1 MRWKSTWLL
10 VLLAVVMFVY
20 IVSVERHRV
29 TGSGADPLNAK
40 IVPGPI
46 NEITALQVRRTN
58 QLVVRAERTNGLWHL
73 TGPIAYPAQNISIVS
88 LLAELNGLTGP
99 PHITR
104 EDLAA
109 EKRSVAEFGLDLPA
123 ATLIVQNAGQRTEL
137 NFGNKTAVGDQVYL
151 QVQNIPGIFIVSAT
165 LFDRLPRSASDW
177 RDPALIQFGAVNP
190 DRFEVRAAGRGFAIG
205 VDPTNNTFN
214 LIKPTPARADPAK
227 GEALLRQVEMAQVT
241 QFVSDNPRAD
251 LEPYGLQTPVAE
263 LIFGVGTNDALVF
276 QFGGSPTNDARL
288 VYARRLSQT
297 NIVLVAKSVLD
308 ALLTPYSELRERRL
322 FTFSLSEVAMT
333 EVVGPDSFIVRRQ
346 TNGVW
351 VVGDPP
357 VMNADG
363 GLMADW
369 ITLLG
374 KIEVE
379 VEKDFVTDFAAYGLA
394 KPVRQ
399 YLIKS
404 VATNAAGQVT
414 NQVIGQLD
422 IGQRSGD
429 KVFVRR
435 ADEQT
440 VYSLS
445 LGDSEQLPT
454 KAWQL
459 RDRRVWNFTTNQ
471 TQRITVRQRGTT
483 RTLERNPQ
491 GRWTLAAGS
500 QGVVRSSEAIE
511 ELAFRLGELRAVWWA
526 DLGEI
531 SRADYGFTDAG
542 LHLVIDLKTG
552 EKTQTLDLEFGGWA
566 PSKFPYAVT
575 TMEGQPVVFEFPLQL
590 FWLLQRDLGILPGA
604 RPGEP

>member
-1 MRWKSTWLL
+1 MKWKSTWLL

-20 IVSVERHRV
+20 IVSVERHRL
-29 TGSGADPLNAK
+29 TGPGGGPLNAK
-40 IVPGPI
+40 VVPGPI
-46 NEITALQVRRTN
+46 NDITALQVRRTN

-73 TGPIAYPAQNISIVS
+73 TGPITYPARNISIVA
-88 LLAELNGLTGP
+88 LLAELNDLIGP
-99 PHITR
+99 PHLTR
-104 EDLAA
+104 EDLAS

-123 ATLIVQNAGQRTEL
+123 ATLTLQNAGQRTEL

-151 QVQNIPGIFIVSAT
+151 QVQNIPGIFLVSAA

-177 RDPALIQFGAVNP
+177 RDPALIQFGAINP

-205 VDPTNNTFN
+205 VEPTNKTFY
-214 LIKPTPARADPAK
+214 LVKPTPARADRAK
-227 GEALLRQVEMAQVT
+227 VEALLRNVQMAQIA
-241 QFVSDNPRAD
+241 QFISDNPRAD

-276 QFGGSPTNDARL
+276 QFGGSPTNDASL

-322 FTFSLSEVAMT
+322 FTFSLPEVSAV
-333 EVVGPDSFIVRRQ
+333 ELVGPESFLVHRQ

-351 VVGDPP
+351 AVGDPP
-357 VMNADG
+357 VMSGDG

-374 KIEVE
+374 KFEAE

-399 YLIKS
+399 YLLKMA
-404 VATNAAGQVT
+404 ATNAAGQVT

-422 IGQRSGD
+422 IGNRSGE

-435 ADEQT
+435 ADEQS

-445 LGDSEQLPT
+445 LGDIEQLPT

-459 RDRRVWNFTTNQ
+459 RDRRVWSFTTNQ
-471 TQRITVRQRGTT
+471 IQRITVRQRGTS

-491 GRWTLAAGS
+491 ARWTLAAGS

-511 ELAFRLGELRAVWWA
+511 ELAFRLGELRAVWWT
-526 DLGEI
+526 DRGEI
-531 SRADYGFTDAG
+531 NRASYGFNDDG
-542 LHLVIDLKTG
+542 LHLLIDLKIG
-552 EKTQTLDLEFGGWA
+552 EKTQKLDLEFGGWA
-566 PSKFPYAVT
+566 PSKFPHAVT
-575 TMEGQPVVFEFPLQL
+575 TLEGQPVVFEFPLQL

>member
-1 MRWKSTWLL
+1 MKWKSTWIL

-20 IVSVERHRV
+20 IVTVERHRV
-29 TGSGADPLNAK
+29 TGPGGGPLNAK
-40 IVPGPI
+40 VVPGPI
-46 NEITALQVRRTN
+46 NDITVLQIRRTN
-58 QLVVRAERTNGLWHL
+58 QLIIRAERTNGLWHL
-73 TGPIAYPAQNISIVS
+73 TVPIAYPAQNISIVA
-88 LLAELNGLTGP
+88 LLAELNDLTGP

-109 EKRSVAEFGLDLPA
+109 EKRSVAEFGLDLPS
-123 ATLIVQNAGQRTEL
+123 ATLTLQNGGQRTEL
-137 NFGNKTAVGDQVYL
+137 NFGNKTTVGDQVYL
-151 QVQNIPGIFIVSAT
+151 QVQNVPGIFLVSAA
-165 LFDRLPRSASDW
+165 LFDRLPKSASDW
-177 RDPALIQFGAVNP
+177 RDPALIHFGAINP

-205 VDPTNNTFN
+205 VDPTNKTFN

-227 GEALLRQVEMAQVT
+227 VEALLRNVEMAQVA

-251 LEPYGLQTPVAE
+251 LEPYGLLTPVAE
-263 LIFGVGTNDALVF
+263 MIFGVGTNDALVF
-276 QFGGSPTNDARL
+276 QFGGSPTNDAAL

-322 FTFSLSEVAMT
+322 FTFRLPEVNLA
-333 EVVGPDSFIVRRQ
+333 EVVGPESFIVRRQ

-369 ITLLG
+369 LTLLG
-374 KIEVE
+374 KIEGD

-399 YLIKS
+399 YLIKTAS
-404 VATNAAGQVT
+404 TNVAGQVT
-414 NQVIGQLD
+414 NQIIGQLD
-422 IGQRSGD
+422 IGNRSGD

-435 ADEQT
+435 ADEQS
-440 VYSLS
+440 VYRLS

-471 TQRITVRQRGTT
+471 VQRITVRQRGTT
-483 RTLERNPQ
+483 RALERNPQ

-511 ELAFRLGELRAVWWA
+511 ELAFRLGELRAVWWT
-526 DLGEI
+526 DRGEI
-531 SRADYGFTDAG
+531 NRTNYVFTDAG
-542 LHLVIDLKTG
+542 LHLLIDLKTG
-552 EKTQTLDLEFGGWA
+552 EKTPPLDLEFGGWA

-575 TMEGQPVVFEFPLQL
+575 TLEGQPVVFEFPLQL